1 MEKAK
6 AWRAPEAYKTPIP
19 MMDQVLTSI
28 RAYAVEGITQ

>member
-6 AWRAPEAYKTPIP
+6 DWRASEAYKTLIP

-28 RAYAVEGITQ
+28 RAYAVEGTTQ